1 MRNVLDEL
9 RYNIKS
15 GAFVNLALILQFVL
29 FFWISTTISS
39 YFLDIPITYSS
50 NNIRGDSSYYSLFYS
65 ASSEEEM
72 ETQMADSKDPNFL
85 TNLGNV
91 YSEVHE
97 DPKCHFMALREESA
111 MLDYEEISSVF
122 TDEELLDFYVD
133 SAYPGY
139 YNPDDISLKEI
150 MYEYSSGEI
159 ARVFDAQAKQIDQ
172 AAMEHFYLQVSEGR
186 LFEEKDFIFNQG
198 QTEIPVLLGSAYAKG
213 LQVGDTLRVAIY
225 TQMYELKVVGILEEN
240 TVIATDQ
247 ILETEGQP
255 ATLDYSIVYPF
266 FYINYVP
273 RTEAEQTFAEFNYE
287 SALQGTIV
295 VDADAPRSEVNEAAK
310 RVNNI
315 FVKNGL
321 YPITAIGGSYGVD
334 IFKMESE
341 QTMQIL
347 LGASAIMGV
356 LSIFGICMNVTAKL
370 NRNLHRYGIEIMNG
384 QSVSP
389 IMAAFLLEI
398 LLIIAAAMMFTIWR
412 FSNLIMLNMRFLW
425 VILALALL
433 SVVIVSAVFTRKLLR
448 VDIEEIVRSEE

>member
-39 YFLDIPITYSS
+39 YFLDIPITFSS

-65 ASSEEEM
+65 VSSEEEM

-172 AAMEHFYLQVSEGR
+172 AAMEHFYLQVSDGR

-273 RTEAEQTFAEFNYE
+273 RT
-287 SALQGTIV
+287 
-295 VDADAPRSEVNEAAK
+295 
-310 RVNNI
+310 
-315 FVKNGL
+315 
-321 YPITAIGGSYGVD
+321 
-334 IFKMESE
+334 
-341 QTMQIL
+341 
-347 LGASAIMGV
+347 
-356 LSIFGICMNVTAKL
+356 
-370 NRNLHRYGIEIMNG
+370 
-384 QSVSP
+384 
-389 IMAAFLLEI
+389 
-398 LLIIAAAMMFTIWR
+398 
-412 FSNLIMLNMRFLW
+412 
-425 VILALALL
+425 
-433 SVVIVSAVFTRKLLR
+433 
-448 VDIEEIVRSEE
+448 